1 MDAHFKN
8 PLYSTSPGMIYRN
21 MGYSDVKLGDYKHAL
36 EANSNCFKLVST

>member
-21 MGYSDVKLGDYKHAL
+21 MGFSYVKLGDYKHAL
-36 EANSNCFKLVST
+36 EAYSTCLKLVTS